1 MARVSLTEGTASTKA
16 LRGDQRI
23 ARRPARLQQSEKE
36 RRRRRWNRLPVVQG
50 LWPSEAWAFTLSE
63 MEAGVGGGRG
73 GVDHERSVNSP
84 TRGCQMGST
93 WRDK

>member
-1 MARVSLTEGTASTKA
+1 M
-16 LRGDQRI
+16 
-23 ARRPARLQQSEKE
+23 
-36 RRRRRWNRLPVVQG
+36 QG

-84 TRGCQMGST
+84 TRACQMGST

>member
-1 MARVSLTEGTASTKA
+1 MKKNGGGG
-16 LRGDQRI
+16 GDRTGSRSCR
-23 ARRPARLQQSEKE
+23 A
-36 RRRRRWNRLPVVQG
+36 
-50 LWPSEAWAFTLSE
+50 LWPSEALAFTLSE
-63 MEAGVGGGRG
+63 MEAGVGGVRG